1 VGTGC
6 LRKQF
11 VCGVLESSQFKEGLG
26 RSLTSPK
33 AVDGDEHP
41 AGRGSRQKSRDLFPQ
56 KE

>member
-1 VGTGC
+1 MP
-6 LRKQF
+6 LEAI

-41 AGRGSRQKSRDLFPQ
+41 VGRGSRKKSRDLLPW
-56 KE
+56 EE